1 MWGLVAGRAP
11 LGVRLGNEGRIQQ
24 LDVGG
29 GGGDPDREAVG
40 VAGMGRVG
48 RVAFRE
54 DDFGAEQWS
63 GRLLAL

>member
-1 MWGLVAGRAP
+1 M
-11 LGVRLGNEGRIQQ
+11 RLGNEGRIQQ
-24 LDVGG
+24 LDVGE
-29 GGGDPDREAVG
+29 GGGDPDRGAVG